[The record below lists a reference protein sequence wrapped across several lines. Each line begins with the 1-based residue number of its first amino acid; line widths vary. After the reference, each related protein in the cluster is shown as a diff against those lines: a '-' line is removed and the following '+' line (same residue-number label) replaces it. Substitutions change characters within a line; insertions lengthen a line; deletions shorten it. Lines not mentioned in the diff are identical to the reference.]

1 MKRIR
6 LAAMMASATLL
17 VVATASAQSDDGSG
31 HAVVT
36 IFAKHNEVAPN
47 VAQQDVSAK
56 VNGKDAAIT
65 GWAPFKGPNDGME
78 LIVLID
84 AGARNLGRQFDEIK
98 QFVQSLNPD
107 TKVAIGYMQNG
118 YASMAGPLSTDHK
131 QTLNELH
138 LPAGPNTNPYFTL
151 SDLSHRWPSQDR
163 KVRRE
168 VVMLSDGVD
177 PENRRFDPEDPYV
190 ESAIRDCVQAGMVV
204 YTIYW
209 RSGPDGGEGSF
220 SAEGGQSHLN
230 ALSQAT
236 GGYSYWSGE
245 GNPVSFQPFFDDL
258 QRRFEN
264 QYALDFAAHV
274 DRKPEVE
281 TLKLKVEG
289 LGLQVTAPQQVFVRP
304 GGSE

>member
-1 MKRIR
+1 MKRIG
-6 LAAMMASATLL
+6 LMAFGALL
-17 VVATASAQSDDGSG
+17 IVAQAFAQGDQGAG
-31 HAVVT
+31 RAVVT
-36 IFAKHNEVAPN
+36 ILAKHNEIAAN
-47 VAQQDVSAK
+47 VAQHDVSAK

-84 AGARNLGRQFDEIK
+84 SGARNLGRQFEEIK
-98 QFVQSLNPD
+98 QFVQNLNPD

-118 YASMAGPLSTDHK
+118 YAAMAGPFSTDHK
-131 QTLNELH
+131 QVLTELH

-151 SDLSHRWPSQDR
+151 SDLSHKWPSQDR

-168 VVMLSDGVD
+168 VIMLNDGVD

-190 ESAIRDCVQAGMVV
+190 EAAIRDCVQAGIVV

-209 RSGPDGGEGSF
+209 RSGFAAEADSMT
-220 SAEGGQSHLN
+220 AEGGQSLLN
-230 ALSQAT
+230 ELTQAT

-258 QRRFEN
+258 QRRFDS
-264 QYALDFAAHV
+264 QYSLEFTEPLG
-274 DRKPEVE
+274 RKPQIDS
-281 TLKLKVEG
+281 LKLKVEG
-289 LGLQVTAPQQVFVRP
+289 LGLQVTAPQQVYVHP
-304 GGSE
+304 GSAE

>member
-1 MKRIR
+1 MKRIG
-6 LAAMMASATLL
+6 LMVAGALLIAAQAF
-17 VVATASAQSDDGSG
+17 AQSDSGAG

-36 IFAKHNEVAPN
+36 ILAKHNEAVPN
-47 VAQQDVSAK
+47 IPQQDMSAK

-84 AGARNLGRQFDEIK
+84 SSARNLGRQFDEMK
-98 QFVQSLNPD
+98 QFVQNLNPD

-118 YASMAGPLSTDHK
+118 YAAMAGPFSTDHK
-131 QTLNELH
+131 QIIAEFH
-138 LPAGPNTNPYFTL
+138 LPAGPGTNPYFTL
-151 SDLSHRWPSQDR
+151 SDLSHKWPSQDR

-168 VVMLSDGVD
+168 IILLSDGVD
-177 PENRRFDPEDPYV
+177 PENPHFDPEDVYV
-190 ESAIRDCVQAGMVV
+190 ESATRDCIQAGIVV

-209 RSGPDGGEGSF
+209 RSGFDGAAGSMT
-220 SAEGGQSHLN
+220 AEGGQSHLN
-230 ALSQAT
+230 TLTQAT

-264 QYALDFAAHV
+264 QYSLEFTAPM
-274 DRKPEVE
+274 DRKPQIDS
-281 TLKLKVEG
+281 LKLKVEG
-289 LGLQVTAPQQVFVRP
+289 LGLQVTAPQQVYVHP
-304 GGSE
+304 GSAE